1 MPFRALI
8 DACWKEKY
16 TAARFTRDLIAGI
29 TVGIIAIPLAMA
41 LAIGSGVAPQYGLYT
56 AAVAGIVIAL
66 TGGSRFS
73 VSGPTAAFVV
83 ILYPVSQQ
91 FGLAGLLVATLLSGI
106 FLILMGLARFGRLIE
121 YIPVSVT
128 LGFTS
133 GIGITIGTM
142 QIKDFLGLQMAHVPE
157 HYLQKVG
164 ALFMALPTINV
175 GDAAIGI
182 VTLGILVFWP
192 RLGIRLPGHLPALL
206 AGCAV
211 MGIVNLLGGHVA
223 TIGSQFHYVLADGS
237 QGNGIPQLLP
247 QLVLPWDLPN
257 SEFTL
262 TWDSIRTLL
271 PAAFSMAM
279 LGAIESLLCAVVLDG
294 MTGTKHKANS
304 ELVGQG
310 LGNIIAPFFGG
321 ITATAAIARS
331 AANVRAGA
339 TSPISAVIHSILVIL
354 ALLVL
359 APLLSW
365 LPGITATAAIARSAA
380 NVRAGATSPI
390 SAVIHSI
397 LVILALLVL
406 APLLSW
412 LPLSA
417 MAALLLMVAWNMSEA
432 HKVVDLLRH
441 APKDDIIV
449 MLLCMSLT
457 VLFDMVIAIS
467 VGIVLA
473 SLLFMRRIARM
484 TRLAP
489 VVVDVPDDVLVLRVI
504 GPLFFAAAEGLFT
517 DLESRLEGKRIVILK
532 WDAVPVLDAG
542 GLDAFQRFVKR
553 LPEGCELRVFTDL
566 ESRLE
571 GKRIVILKWDAVPV
585 LDAGGLDAFQ
595 RFVKRLP
602 EGCELRVCNLEFQ
615 PLRTMARA
623 GIQPIPGRLAF
634 FPNRRAA
641 MADL

>member
-339 TSPISAVIHSILVIL
+339 TSPNTAENPSILEIL
-354 ALLVL
+354 AQQ
-359 APLLSW
+359 
-365 LPGITATAAIARSAA
+365 
-380 NVRAGATSPI
+380 
-390 SAVIHSI
+390 
-397 LVILALLVL
+397 VL

-553 LPEGCELRVFTDL
+553 LPEGCELRV
-566 ESRLE
+566 
-571 GKRIVILKWDAVPV
+571 
-585 LDAGGLDAFQ
+585 
-595 RFVKRLP
+595 
-602 EGCELRVCNLEFQ
+602 CNVEFQ

>member
-1 MPFRALI
+1 MMRSWMKTTVNRSTLADIMPFRALI

-16 TAARFTRDLIAGI
+16 TLSRFTRDLIAGV

-56 AAVAGIVIAL
+56 SAVAGIIIAL
-66 TGGSRFS
+66 AGGSRFS

-91 FGLAGLLVATLLSGI
+91 FGLAGLLVATLLSGV
-106 FLILMGLARFGRLIE
+106 FLVLFGLARFGRLIE
-121 YIPVSVT
+121 YIPISVT

-133 GIGITIGTM
+133 GIGITIATM
-142 QIKDFLGLQMAHVPE
+142 QIKDFFGLQLTHMPE
-157 HYLQKVG
+157 HYWQKVG
-164 ALFMALPTINV
+164 ALATAMPTLNP
-175 GDAAIGI
+175 GDAAIGV
-182 VTLGILVFWP
+182 VTLAILIFWP

-211 MGIVNLLGGHVA
+211 MGVVNLLGGHVA
-223 TIGSQFHYVLADGS
+223 TIGSQFHYVLSDGT

-247 QLVLPWDLPN
+247 QLVLPWEMPD
-257 SEFTL
+257 SSFTL
-262 TWDSIRTLL
+262 SWDSLQALL

-294 MTGTKHKANS
+294 MTGTRHKANN
-304 ELVGQG
+304 ELIGQG
-310 LGNIIAPFFGG
+310 LGNMIAPFFGG

-339 TSPISAVIHSILVIL
+339 TSPIAAILHAVLVIM
-354 ALLVL
+354 
-359 APLLSW
+359 
-365 LPGITATAAIARSAA
+365 
-380 NVRAGATSPI
+380 
-390 SAVIHSI
+390 
-397 LVILALLVL
+397 ALLVL

-432 HKVVDLLRH
+432 HKVVHLLRR
-441 APKDDIIV
+441 APVDDIVV
-449 MLLCMSLT
+449 MLICMSLT

-484 TRLAP
+484 THLAP
-489 VVVDVPDDVLVLRVI
+489 VNVTVPDDILVIRVI
-504 GPLFFAAAEGLFT
+504 GPLFFAAAENIFN
-517 DLESRLEGKRIVILK
+517 DLQTRLEGKRIVVLK

-542 GLDAFQRFVKR
+542 GLEAFQRFVSR
-553 LPEGCELRVFTDL
+553 LPEGCELRV
-566 ESRLE
+566 S
-571 GKRIVILKWDAVPV
+571 
-585 LDAGGLDAFQ
+585 
-595 RFVKRLP
+595 
-602 EGCELRVCNLEFQ
+602 NLEFQ
-615 PLRTMARA
+615 PLRTLARA
-623 GIQPIPGRLAF
+623 GVQPIPGKLAF
-634 FPNRRAA
+634 YPDRDAA
-641 MADL
+641 LADII

>member
-237 QGNGIPQLLP
+237 QGNGIPQL
-247 QLVLPWDLPN
+247 VLPWDLPN

-310 LGNIIAPFFGG
+310 LGNIIAPFFG
-321 ITATAAIARS
+321 
-331 AANVRAGA
+331 
-339 TSPISAVIHSILVIL
+339 
-354 ALLVL
+354 
-359 APLLSW
+359 
-365 LPGITATAAIARSAA
+365 GITATAAIARSAA

-489 VVVDVPDDVLVLRVI
+489 VAVDVPDDVLVLRVI

-553 LPEGCELRVFTDL
+553 LPEGCELRV
-566 ESRLE
+566 
-571 GKRIVILKWDAVPV
+571 
-585 LDAGGLDAFQ
+585 
-595 RFVKRLP
+595 
-602 EGCELRVCNLEFQ
+602 CNVEFQ

>member
-8 DACWKEKY
+8 DACWREKY
-16 TAARFTRDLIAGI
+16 TLSRFSRDAIAGV

-66 TGGSRFS
+66 SGGSRFS

-83 ILYPVSQQ
+83 ILYPVAQQ
-91 FGLAGLLVATLLSGI
+91 FGLAGLLVATLMSGI
-106 FLILMGLARFGRLIE
+106 FLILFGLARFGRLIE
-121 YIPVSVT
+121 YIPLSVT

-133 GIGITIGTM
+133 GIGITIATM
-142 QIKDFLGLQMAHVPE
+142 QVKDFFGLTLEHVPE
-157 HYLQKVG
+157 HYLNKVA
-164 ALFMALPTINV
+164 ALAMALPTVNM

-182 VTLGILVFWP
+182 VTLAVLIFWP

-211 MGIVNLLGGHVA
+211 MAIVTSLGGEVA
-223 TIGSQFHYVLADGS
+223 TIGSRFHYMLADGT

-247 QLVLPWDLPN
+247 QLMLPWAMPN
-257 SEFTL
+257 SDFTL
-262 TWDSIRTLL
+262 SWGSLSALL

-294 MTGTKHKANS
+294 MTGTKHNANS

-339 TSPISAVIHSILVIL
+339 TSPVAAIIHSLLVIL
-354 ALLVL
+354 ALL
-359 APLLSW
+359 A
-365 LPGITATAAIARSAA
+365 
-380 NVRAGATSPI
+380 
-390 SAVIHSI
+390 
-397 LVILALLVL
+397 L

-432 HKVVDLLRH
+432 HKVVNLLRR

-449 MLLCMSLT
+449 MLICMSLT

-473 SLLFMRRIARM
+473 SLLFMRRVARM

-489 VVVDVPDDVLVLRVI
+489 LSNVNTPEDVLALRVT

-517 DLESRLEGKRIVILK
+517 QLAQQVPGHRVVILQ

-542 GLDAFQRFVKR
+542 GLDAFQRFVEK
-553 LPEGCELRVFTDL
+553 LPEGCELRVT
-566 ESRLE
+566 
-571 GKRIVILKWDAVPV
+571 
-585 LDAGGLDAFQ
+585 
-595 RFVKRLP
+595 
-602 EGCELRVCNLEFQ
+602 NLEFQ
-615 PLRTMARA
+615 PLRTLARA
-623 GIQPIPGRLAF
+623 GVKPIAGRLAF
-634 FPNRRAA
+634 FPDVQAA
-641 MADL
+641 LAAN